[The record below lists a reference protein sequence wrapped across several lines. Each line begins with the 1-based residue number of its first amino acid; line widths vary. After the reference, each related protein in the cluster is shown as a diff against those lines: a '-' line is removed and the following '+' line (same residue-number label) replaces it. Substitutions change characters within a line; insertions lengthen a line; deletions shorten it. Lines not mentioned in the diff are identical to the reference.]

1 MKGSLSLRGF
11 RKLRTGAIV
20 ATGVFLI
27 GLASVQTTVQ
37 ASEEDGVWVART
49 VEQVKADIQKEDNFF
64 KYEIKWG
71 DTLSVISEATNIP
84 VDVLKEMNRISDR
97 NLFLPHNELLYTE
110 GESVTDSKTKHKI
123 IIKESYGKKEVRTYE
138 VVLQK
143 NNETAEVS
151 FELKETTEKVQ
162 TSDTSV
168 VCYGEV
174 YNLVSDQVEG
184 VTETPTPAQPAEEQ
198 PAAPGVTETPTPAQ
212 PAEEQPAAPGATET
226 PAQPTETTPAGSGT
240 TETPAPTKPAEE
252 HPAAPGAT
260 ETPAPAQ
267 PVEENPAAPGAT
279 ETPTPA
285 QPAEEHPVAPG
296 AIETP
301 APTKPAE
308 EQPTAPGVTE
318 TPAPAQPAEENP
330 AAPGATE
337 TPAPAQPAE
346 TTPAGSGATEQPTPA
361 QPTEGTPVGS
371 GATEKPT
378 PAQPTEGT
386 PVGSGA
392 TEQPTPAQPAEGT
405 PAGSGTTEQPTP
417 AQPTET
423 TPAGSEATET
433 PTPAQPAETTPAGSG
448 ATEQPTPVQPTEGTP
463 VGSGATEQPTPA
475 QPAEGTPAGSGT
487 TENPAPVKPA
497 ETTPAGSGAT
507 EQPTPAQPA
516 ETTPAGSGAT
526 ETPAPAQPAEGTP
539 ADSGATETPAPAQP
553 AETTP
558 ADSGATETPAPAQ
571 PAEEHPASPGA
582 TETPAPTKPAEEQPT
597 APGTTETPAPAQPAE
612 EHPTAPGTTETPAPA
627 QPAEGTPAGSGATET
642 PAPAQPA
649 EGTPAG
655 SGATETPTPAQ
666 PAETIPAGSGTTE
679 NLAPAQPA
687 EEKPA
692 TSGTTETPAPAQPAE
707 TTPAGSGATETP
719 TPAGSNNQNNPTEP
733 KDDVEKGLEENNSE
747 LESRKN
753 IKLEEIES
761 SSLPSSEKEAAKLK
775 VEEYTNKAKE
785 AMKQAKTTDDQAA
798 VVDNYS
804 DDLAT
809 INTPGVDQGKPDYT
823 NSGLSGNGPEG
834 THIGDN
840 NAIGHGNST
849 PENTGFRNAPVYQPR
864 VTRRA
869 RSVDEPMDKV
879 AIYYNYTEMKDIAGF
894 LGDPGESVV
903 TVPKGATHEQVQAI
917 VKSKIDEKKAEL
929 AKKGYTFLEDY
940 FVDKPQE
947 DTIRYDY
954 IVNFTKPSSLR
965 MAPMIQPRS
974 SRTRRSVEEPK
985 VKTRTIT
992 LYYQLAE
999 LEIAGSLGN
1008 PGQNYVITVPET
1020 ATAEEI
1026 QQAIDQQTSREK
1038 ASLSRYFQ
1046 YVGETN
1052 LQNDILNRGFGNF
1065 DYVITFARRK

>member
-330 AAPGATE
+330 AAP
-337 TPAPAQPAE
+337 AQPAE

-371 GATEKPT
+371 GATE
-378 PAQPTEGT
+378 
-386 PVGSGA
+386 
-392 TEQPTPAQPAEGT
+392 
-405 PAGSGTTEQPTP
+405 QPTP
-417 AQPTET
+417 AQPT
-423 TPAGSEATET
+423 
-433 PTPAQPAETTPAGSG
+433 
-448 ATEQPTPVQPTEGTP
+448 
-463 VGSGATEQPTPA
+463 
-475 QPAEGTPAGSGT
+475 EGTPAGSGT

-507 EQPTPAQPA
+507 EQPTPAQPAETTPAGSGATETPAPAQPAEGTPAGSGATETPAPAQPA

-612 EHPTAPGTTETPAPA
+612 EHPTAPGTTENPAPTKPTEDTPAD
-627 QPAEGTPAGSGATET
+627 
-642 PAPAQPA
+642 
-649 EGTPAG
+649 
-655 SGATETPTPAQ
+655 
-666 PAETIPAGSGTTE
+666 
-679 NLAPAQPA
+679 
-687 EEKPA
+687 
-692 TSGTTETPAPAQPAE
+692 
-707 TTPAGSGATETP
+707 
-719 TPAGSNNQNNPTEP
+719 SNNQNNPTEP

-965 MAPMIQPRS
+965 MAPMIQPRA

-1052 LQNDILNRGFGNF
+1052 LQNDILDRGFGNF

>member
-27 GLASVQTTVQ
+27 GLANVQTTVQ

-97 NLFLPHNELLYTE
+97 NLFLPHNEFLYTE
-110 GESVTDSKTKHKI
+110 GEHVTDSKIKHKI
-123 IIKESYGKKEVRTYE
+123 VIKESYGKKEVRTYE
-138 VVLQK
+138 VVLQE
-143 NNETAEVS
+143 NHETAEVS

-162 TSDTSV
+162 ASCTSIVS
-168 VCYGEV
+168 YGEV
-174 YNLVSDQVEG
+174 YNLVSDQAEG
-184 VTETPTPAQPAEEQ
+184 TVETPREEVSVTP
-198 PAAPGVTETPTPAQ
+198 
-212 PAEEQPAAPGATET
+212 
-226 PAQPTETTPAGSGT
+226 GT
-240 TETPAPTKPAEE
+240 TETPAPTKPAEGT
-252 HPAAPGAT
+252 PTAPGAT
-260 ETPAPAQ
+260 ETPAP
-267 PVEENPAAPGAT
+267 
-279 ETPTPA
+279 
-285 QPAEEHPVAPG
+285 
-296 AIETP
+296 
-301 APTKPAE
+301 TKPAE
-308 EQPTAPGVTE
+308 G
-318 TPAPAQPAEENP
+318 TPAGS
-330 AAPGATE
+330 GATE

-346 TTPAGSGATEQPTPA
+346 TTPAGSGATE
-361 QPTEGTPVGS
+361 
-371 GATEKPT
+371 
-378 PAQPTEGT
+378 
-386 PVGSGA
+386 
-392 TEQPTPAQPAEGT
+392 
-405 PAGSGTTEQPTP
+405 
-417 AQPTET
+417 
-423 TPAGSEATET
+423 
-433 PTPAQPAETTPAGSG
+433 
-448 ATEQPTPVQPTEGTP
+448 
-463 VGSGATEQPTPA
+463 
-475 QPAEGTPAGSGT
+475 
-487 TENPAPVKPA
+487 NPA
-497 ETTPAGSGAT
+497 
-507 EQPTPAQPA
+507 PAQPA

-526 ETPAPAQPAEGTP
+526 ETPAPAQPAETTP
-539 ADSGATETPAPAQP
+539 AAPGATENPAPAQPVETTPAGSGATENPAPAQP
-553 AETTP
+553 AESTP
-558 ADSGATETPAPAQ
+558 AVPGTTENPAPAQ
-571 PAEEHPASPGA
+571 PEE
-582 TETPAPTKPAEEQPT
+582 T
-597 APGTTETPAPAQPAE
+597 
-612 EHPTAPGTTETPAPA
+612 
-627 QPAEGTPAGSGATET
+627 TPAGSGATET

-649 EGTPAG
+649 ETTPTAP
-655 SGATETPTPAQ
+655 GATETPTP
-666 PAETIPAGSGTTE
+666 TD
-679 NLAPAQPA
+679 
-687 EEKPA
+687 
-692 TSGTTETPAPAQPAE
+692 
-707 TTPAGSGATETP
+707 
-719 TPAGSNNQNNPTEP
+719 SNNQSNPTEP

-929 AKKGYTFLEDY
+929 AKKGYSFLEDY

-1052 LQNDILNRGFGNF
+1052 LQNDILDRGFGNF

>member
-1 MKGSLSLRGF
+1 MKGTLSLRGF

-27 GLASVQTTVQ
+27 GLANVQTTVQ

-143 NNETAEVS
+143 NHETAEVS

-162 TSDTSV
+162 TNYTSV
-168 VCYGEV
+168 VSYGEV

-184 VTETPTPAQPAEEQ
+184 TMETPTL
-198 PAAPGVTETPTPAQ
+198 TP
-212 PAEEQPAAPGATET
+212 
-226 PAQPTETTPAGSGT
+226 
-240 TETPAPTKPAEE
+240 PAEE
-252 HPAAPGAT
+252 HPA
-260 ETPAPAQ
+260 
-267 PVEENPAAPGAT
+267 
-279 ETPTPA
+279 
-285 QPAEEHPVAPG
+285 
-296 AIETP
+296 
-301 APTKPAE
+301 
-308 EQPTAPGVTE
+308 APGVTE
-318 TPAPAQPAEENP
+318 TPAPAQPTEEKP
-330 AAPGATE
+330 AAPGTTE
-337 TPAPAQPAE
+337 KPAPAQPAE
-346 TTPAGSGATEQPTPA
+346 
-361 QPTEGTPVGS
+361 
-371 GATEKPT
+371 EKP
-378 PAQPTEGT
+378 
-386 PVGSGA
+386 A
-392 TEQPTPAQPAEGT
+392 T
-405 PAGSGTTEQPTP
+405 SGTI
-417 AQPTET
+417 ET
-423 TPAGSEATET
+423 
-433 PTPAQPAETTPAGSG
+433 
-448 ATEQPTPVQPTEGTP
+448 
-463 VGSGATEQPTPA
+463 
-475 QPAEGTPAGSGT
+475 
-487 TENPAPVKPA
+487 
-497 ETTPAGSGAT
+497 
-507 EQPTPAQPA
+507 PTPAQPA

-526 ETPAPAQPAEGTP
+526 ETPAPAQPAEEHPAAPGT
-539 ADSGATETPAPAQP
+539 
-553 AETTP
+553 AETST
-558 ADSGATETPAPAQ
+558 PAQ
-571 PAEEHPASPGA
+571 PAEEHPAAPGT
-582 TETPAPTKPAEEQPT
+582 TETPAPTKPAEEHPA
-597 APGTTETPAPAQPAE
+597 APGTAETTPAGTGATEQPT
-612 EHPTAPGTTETPAPA
+612 PVAPS
-627 QPAEGTPAGSGATET
+627 EGTPAGSGTTEDT
-642 PAPAQPA
+642 PAD
-649 EGTPAG
+649 
-655 SGATETPTPAQ
+655 
-666 PAETIPAGSGTTE
+666 
-679 NLAPAQPA
+679 
-687 EEKPA
+687 
-692 TSGTTETPAPAQPAE
+692 
-707 TTPAGSGATETP
+707 
-719 TPAGSNNQNNPTEP
+719 SNNQNNPTEP
-733 KDDVEKGLEENNSE
+733 KDDVEKGLEENGSE
-747 LESRKN
+747 LESRKKM
-753 IKLEEIES
+753 KLEEIDS
-761 SSLPSSEKEAAKLK
+761 SSLSPSDKEEAKLK
-775 VEEYTNKAKE
+775 VEKYTKKATE
-785 AMKQAKTTDDQAA
+785 AMKQAKTTEDQAT
-798 VVDNYS
+798 VVDQYET
-804 DDLAT
+804 DLST

-840 NAIGHGNST
+840 NVIGHGNST

-965 MAPMIQPRS
+965 MAPMIQPRA

-985 VKTRTIT
+985 VKARTIT

-1052 LQNDILNRGFGNF
+1052 LQNDILDRGFGNF